1 MKIDIIKVGE
11 LQTNCYMLSI
21 DNDVLLIDPGDEYEK
36 INNKIKNKN
45 LVGILITHRHFDHV
59 GALNELINNYNAKV
73 YDFNNLKEE
82 EYKINNFKFKVIY
95 TKGHTDDSITFYF
108 YEDNVMFCGD
118 FLFKDSIGRCDFGNS
133 SIQEM
138 KKSIDK
144 IRKYEDNIVLYPGHG
159 PKTVLGYEKENNY
172 FFNNMW

>member
-21 DNDVLLIDPGDEYEK
+21 NNDVLLIDPGDEYER
-36 INNKIKNKN
+36 INDKIKNKN

-59 GALNELINNYNAKV
+59 GALNELIYNYNVKV
-73 YDFNNLKEE
+73 YEFNNLKEE

-108 YEDNVMFCGD
+108 YEDNVMFVGD
-118 FLFKDSIGRCDFGNS
+118 FLFKDSIGRCDFANS
-133 SIQEM
+133 SILDM

-144 IRKYEDNIVLYPGHG
+144 IRKYKDSIVIYPGHG
-159 PKTVLGYEKENNY
+159 PKTILGYEKENNY
-172 FFNNMW
+172 YFNNIW